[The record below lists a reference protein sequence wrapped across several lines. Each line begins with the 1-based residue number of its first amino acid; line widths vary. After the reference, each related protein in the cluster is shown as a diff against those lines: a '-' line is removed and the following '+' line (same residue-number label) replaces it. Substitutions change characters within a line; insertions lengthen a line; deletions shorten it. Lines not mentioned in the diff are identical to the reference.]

1 MPTNPINI
9 DYIRVLHLK
18 KVGLVLA
25 SLWVIALIGAV
36 SATIYREI
44 DGRTVRSTVSENLN
58 LAATNSALNESL
70 DSARNANVDALG
82 QLSSAQNNIDQLNAD
97 LQESQARYAEI
108 TKQLDSYLT
117 SVPLINLPPD
127 PWGYI
132 ATNFIP

>member
-70 DSARNANVDALG
+70 DSARDANHDAMG
-82 QLSSAQNNIDQLNAD
+82 KLSSAQMNIDELSVD
-97 LQESQARYAEI
+97 LKESQAEFAEL
-108 TKQLDSYLT
+108 KKRLDTYFT
-117 SVPLINLPPD
+117 SVPLIKIPPD
-127 PWGYI
+127 PWI
-132 ATNFIP
+132 SFATYFFP